1 VTIAALMERRGPA
14 VISMFA
20 LALYFFCATSVFEHA
35 AAFKWDIGALYGAVF
50 DTASMATA
58 FLFSFLVFIKTTS
71 NEFLSA
77 FRNEPAYSRML
88 RDFRWSIIPSFVLS
102 LVTIICL
109 VTLPQPTST
118 ESLVFWMLGA
128 WFGFVTYV
136 VGATVRSAYQFLA
149 VLDAAYSKRFRQ

>member
-1 VTIAALMERRGPA
+1 MTAAAFIERRGPA
-14 VISMFA
+14 VVSISALLLYILFA
-20 LALYFFCATSVFEHA
+20 TGVYEHA

-50 DTASMATA
+50 DTASMRTA

-77 FRNEPAYSRML
+77 FRSEPAYARML
-88 RDFRWSIIPSFVLS
+88 RDFRWSIIPSFILS

-109 VTLPQPTST
+109 VTLPQPTSMD
-118 ESLVFWMLGA
+118 SMAFWLLGA
-128 WFGFVTYV
+128 WFGFVAYV

-149 VLDAAYSKRFRQ
+149 ILDAAYSKRFRP